1 MAIVKPI
8 PTEPVLNPL
17 HNYASYTYTWSLW
30 WLDVN
35 DYNALTSSQV
45 DSAVTYQL
53 GYNSYVVAEDAGL
66 YPDRRLPSTAGLN
79 YYIQDV
85 EFTTVIGLN
94 KKSKGTNMIEGDF
107 TIVEPYGVTLIDS
120 LLMASNSD
128 GQFKN
133 YLQQPYMLE
142 LNFTGYDDNGDP
154 IGREYANIFR
164 KRFPIKIIE
173 CKFSVGVKGT
183 EYKLKF
189 VPTGGGDA
197 HSDQFRTLPL
207 NVSITAKTVNEFFNG
222 DPDAKP
228 KPTLGLVGALK
239 DFYAAEVSS
248 QRRTVADE
256 FKFVFDDD
264 IGKSS
269 IVSDKLTPLAQGNP
283 DGFKQTGAVAPGIDL
298 SKNTFNIPK
307 GTTYTDIINKV
318 LAQSDWLINK
328 QLGLEKPEKKES
340 QETSVFN
347 AFKVITGSTFLDYDK
362 NRNTYGKLITYK
374 IHQHPTWKTDH
385 PDLPQLSDS
394 TPYTSKEYNYIYT
407 GKNIDIIDFKLQFDT
422 TFYTA
427 VNSYTKT
434 NAATQTTKDTAKNEV
449 ESKLPTFLPSLGF
462 LSQFI
467 PQLGQVP
474 LVSPVRYHNVVG
486 DQSNSIGMNII
497 NRPAA
502 QQSADIL
509 KSVYSAAGGDMINVN
524 LTIVGDPTLIKQD
537 DWLYT
542 PNPAKGTGSGAT
554 QTPQETGNDSPLS
567 ALENSLANAATQ
579 VVVGAATNLVTGALN
594 RLLGGLGLKG
604 LAGSTGNFYNSL
616 SQASFAQQY
625 GHIKMDSGDVVCT
638 LTVNTPV
645 DIDIDITNEGLVYP
659 KPGMRTSFF
668 SGQYKLLTVKNKF
681 SQGVFTQDLNL
692 VRYNNSDVAKKFGA
706 GSGGSGA
713 GTAFGRVAGNAIGNA
728 INGAV
733 GAVGGAIRDGVST
746 LQDNFKE
753 LLPTNGSSAAGDAAT
768 YQQKIAE
775 NGYDTELDTYT
786 TDSLGNTYK
795 DGSLYRA
802 AEVEDFP
809 DEGTASR
816 SDKISNDGWGEG

>member
-8 PTEPVLNPL
+8 PTEPVPNPL

-30 WLDVN
+30 WLDIN

-45 DSAVTYQL
+45 DSAITYQL
-53 GYNSYVVAEDAGL
+53 GYNSYVVAEDSGL

-85 EFTTVIGLN
+85 EFNTVIGLN
-94 KKSKGTNMIEGDF
+94 TKSKSTNMTDGSF
-107 TIVEPYGVTLIDS
+107 TIIEPYGVTLIDS
-120 LLMASNSD
+120 LAMASTGD
-128 GQFKN
+128 GEFKN
-133 YLQQPYMLE
+133 YTEQPYMLE

-154 IGREYANIFR
+154 IGREYAHIFR

-173 CKFSVGVKGT
+173 CKFSVGTKGT
-183 EYKLKF
+183 EYKLGF
-189 VPTGGGDA
+189 VPVGTGDA
-197 HSDQFRTLPL
+197 HKEELRTLPL
-207 NVSITAKTVNEFFNG
+207 SLPITAKTVNEFFNG
-222 DPDAKP
+222 DPDSKP
-228 KPTLGLVGALK
+228 PTKGLVGALK
-239 DFYAAEVSS
+239 DFYAAEVKSS
-248 QRRTVADE
+248 RRTVADE

-269 IVSDKLTPLAQGNP
+269 IVSDKLTPLSQGNP
-283 DGFKQTGAVAPGIDL
+283 DGFKKTAAVAPGIDL

-307 GTTYTDIINKV
+307 GTTYVDIINKV
-318 LAQSDWLINK
+318 LAQSDWLLNK

-340 QETSVFN
+340 SETSVFN
-347 AFKVITGSTFLDYDK
+347 AFKVVTGSTFLDYDK
-362 NRNTYGKLITYK
+362 PRNTYGKLLTYK
-374 IHQHPTWKTDH
+374 IHQYPTWKTDH
-385 PDLPQLSDS
+385 PNLPQLSDS

-422 TFYTA
+422 TYYTA

-434 NAATQTTKDTAKNEV
+434 NAATQTTKDTSKTEV
-449 ESKLPTFLPSLGF
+449 ESKLPDFLLSLGF

-467 PQLGQVP
+467 PQLGQMP
-474 LVSPVRYHNVVG
+474 SISPVRYHNVVG
-486 DQSNSIGMNII
+486 DQSATIGMNII

-502 QQSADIL
+502 QQGADII
-509 KSVYSAAGGDMINVN
+509 KSTYTNTSGDMISVN
-524 LTIVGDPTLIKQD
+524 MTIVGDPTLIKQD

-554 QTPQETGNDSPLS
+554 QEPQETGAGSPLS

-604 LAGSTGNFYNSL
+604 LAGSTGNFYTSL
-616 SQASFAQQY
+616 SQARFAEQY
-625 GHIKMDSGDVVCT
+625 GHIKMDGGDVVCT
-638 LTVNTPV
+638 VTVNTPI
-645 DIDIDITNEGLVYP
+645 DNDIDITNEGLVYP

-668 SGQYKLLTVKNKF
+668 SGQYRIISVKNKF
-681 SQGVFTQDLNL
+681 HNGVFTQDLEL
-692 VRYNNSDVAKKFGA
+692 VRFNNSDVAKKFGA

-713 GTAFGRVAGNAIGNA
+713 GTAFGRAAGNAI
-728 INGAV
+728 
-733 GAVGGAIRDGVST
+733 GGAIRDGVST

-753 LLPTNGSSAAGDAAT
+753 LLPTNSSGAAGDAKQPGT
-768 YQQKIAE
+768 GFGDE
-775 NGYDTELDTYT
+775 PDTYT
-786 TDSLGNTYK
+786 TDSKGNTYK

-802 AEVEDFP
+802 AEVEEDWP
-809 DEGTASR
+809 DTGTSERA
-816 SDKISNDGWGEG
+816 DPYADGGY